1 MIRYNEKTNRFE
13 FVSAEEIRK
22 EFLDNILERGSK
34 KTIAPDEPIRIE
46 FEMEDT
52 FEFKQSDFDENKSKN
67 KNKKEALVESA
78 MGSVDEILSRHFRTI
93 RGAIEQQIRRAYRQ
107 GYCDGIDDA
116 PDAPGEYDSYREG
129 FIDGVAY
136 CKKKTWQIRPEEGL
150 VRQKMEDSI

>member
-1 MIRYNEKTNRFE
+1 MIRYNEKEHRFE
-13 FVSAEEIRK
+13 YISPEELKK

-34 KTIAPDEPIRIE
+34 KTTVPDEPIRIE

-52 FEFKQSDFDENKSKN
+52 FEFKQSDFDENKSK
-67 KNKKEALVESA
+67 KDRCVEES
-78 MGSVDEILSRHFRTI
+78 MDRIDEILSGKHFRSI
-93 RGAIEQQIRRAYRQ
+93 RGAIEQQIRRAYKQ